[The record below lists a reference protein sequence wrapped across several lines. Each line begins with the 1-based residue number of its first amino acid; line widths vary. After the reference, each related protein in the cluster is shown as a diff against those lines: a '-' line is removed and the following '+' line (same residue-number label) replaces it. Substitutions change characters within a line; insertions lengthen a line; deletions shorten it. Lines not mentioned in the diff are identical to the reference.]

1 MFIKYKL
8 NGYVNKFK
16 CPLPPVSVIPK
27 TSMYVCWKNM
37 NGELG
42 KKIDKYKKSNKKNNA
57 RDQRESYNFFKFHI
71 VIINEKPLV
80 T

>member
-1 MFIKYKL
+1 MCIRDRYKL

-37 NGELG
+37 NVELG
-42 KKIDKYKKSNKKNNA
+42 KKIEYIANTQPIVSKKN
-57 RDQRESYNFFKFHI
+57 K
-71 VIINEKPLV
+71 
-80 T
+80 